1 MRSRR
6 GALRFPCEGPPISY
20 KTAYE
25 AGEARLRNISSTGCA
40 FLQASLPLSV
50 GERVL
55 VTVPLSGEE
64 QVFQA
69 QGIVVRL
76 EEGGCIAIRFSL
88 VEPEDQALVR
98 NYFARQMRKG

>member
-6 GALRFPCEGPPISY
+6 GALRFTCEGPPISY
-20 KTAYE
+20 KTAYD

-40 FLQASLPLSV
+40 FFQASLPLSV
-50 GERVL
+50 GERIL
-55 VTVPLSGEE
+55 VTVELSGEE
-64 QVFQA
+64 EVFQA

-76 EEGGCIAIRFSL
+76 EDGGCIAIRFSL
-88 VEPEDQALVR
+88 VEPEDQVLVR